1 MKSAWKVKYITLNKG
16 YQHLSSNLQKHNI
29 DQ

>member
-1 MKSAWKVKYITLNKG
+1 MKGIWKVKYITLSKG
-16 YQHLSSNLQKHNI
+16 YQHLSPNLQKHKI